1 MALENDLDEVKKQFS
16 DSIRNE
22 VPERVSAAFDHFL
35 GLEDYDSNLI
45 AVAKVSGTIATATGK
60 RFFLPGLFFQSRAT
74 HPFVT
79 QDKRIS
85 PIDLQYA
92 EMETDNV
99 TYHLPPGLSM
109 ESGPKTPSVS
119 WPNHA
124 LLRVSSTAKDDQVSV
139 VRSFARNFL
148 VLDPEEYND
157 LHDFYLKV
165 SAADQQQLVLTRSS
179 ASKQN

>member
-1 MALENDLDEVKKQFS
+1 
-16 DSIRNE
+16 
-22 VPERVSAAFDHFL
+22 
-35 GLEDYDSNLI
+35 
-45 AVAKVSGTIATATGK
+45 
-60 RFFLPGLFFQSRAT
+60 
-74 HPFVT
+74 
-79 QDKRIS
+79 
-85 PIDLQYA
+85 
-92 EMETDNV
+92 METDNV